1 MAAPAPAASSV
12 AVFLRAALVV
22 AVLSVAVSALGC
34 SGQTGAID
42 TDHVVAAGP
51 GDKLTAGTAYCVDLD
66 GDIHLESIMIDEAT
80 GALTIGDGDTVYHSR
95 GKWRVAEA
103 CLGDTDG
110 NGLVEVVTL
119 LDADDGRRLGLFAH
133 FGGEYR
139 ERLVTSILTPRPLSL
154 RILPGDLLELTEE
167 PLPGQ
172 SGPQTTIY
180 RWNGFGFT
188 VVDSAAP

>member
-1 MAAPAPAASSV
+1 MAAPAPPASSV
-12 AVFLRAALVV
+12 ASFVRAALAV
-22 AVLSVAVSALGC
+22 AVLSLAVSAAGC
-34 SGQTGAID
+34 SGQTGAIGTGD
-42 TDHVVAAGP
+42 FAAGP
-51 GDKLTAGTAYCVDLD
+51 GDKLTAGTAYCADLD
-66 GDIHLESIMIDEAT
+66 GDIHLESILIDEAT
-80 GALTIGDGDTVYHSR
+80 GALTIGDDDTVYHSR

-110 NGLVEVVTL
+110 NGLLEVVTL

-172 SGPQTTIY
+172 SGLRTTVY